1 MVLFSGGRGSGALSS
16 QLVAN
21 PQIALTI
28 AINGYD
34 DGASTGEVR
43 RFLGDCLGPSDFR
56 KNASRLARALGTA
69 PAALIDLLD
78 LRLDDDLKD
87 RATASKLTAAVAGE
101 QPFDPRL
108 GKAVGFATSLSQA
121 VRSAVAVRLQ
131 RFAQE
136 LAASRAPF
144 DFADCSVGNLVFAGG
159 FLLADRQF
167 NPAVDDYVGLL
178 GLPAGTIENV
188 TDGVNA
194 HLVAIDADGK
204 LLGSEEDI
212 VDATRRNRID
222 DIYLLNRR
230 LTPLDTEE
238 FGRLARADLA
248 RALDQRTAGVRLNPR
263 LATAIEEA
271 DLIIYAPG
279 TQHSSL
285 FPSYLTTGLSE
296 ALARNLTAVKLLI
309 TNIQVDAEIT
319 GSSAVDIIDR
329 AVFYLKEKGALASIA
344 TPCLITH
351 YLVNDPQGTANE
363 TPYVPL
369 GTLESLEDPRLVRVA
384 NYEEGMT
391 GRHDASK
398 ILGPFVGSF
407 LARWNVTKKVA
418 IYLYDADTTTKVVQ
432 SILEMLR
439 AGIRDLPLDLTILH
453 DGPADLDPRF
463 VGDLGCAVRRLE
475 GNEVERDA
483 ALRRALEQQA
493 FDYVM
498 LFESSG
504 MYNGEDAANLASHLT
519 SGRLDAIWG
528 SRRLSVRDIQASYRL
543 RYRHRA
549 LLGAVSYAGSHV
561 LSLLYLALYGRY
573 VSDTLSAARA
583 VRVGDALR
591 VPVPLTDKLANQHL
605 LSLLL
610 RRKAEMFE
618 VPVQFFAIS
627 PDQVRRT
634 SAWDGLRA
642 IGAVLEGR
650 VQRMDGAPGGRA
662 SNNPFADSDTPDLK
676 VGPTGV
682 SSPAVG
688 QRVETTRVGPQGS

>member
-1 MVLFSGGRGSGALSS
+1 VLFSGGRGSGALSS

-56 KNASRLARALGTA
+56 KNASRLARLLGTA
-69 PAALIDLLD
+69 PPALVDLLD
-78 LRLDDDLKD
+78 LRLDDGLDD
-87 RATASKLTAAVAGE
+87 RATAARLTAAVAGE

-108 GKAVGFATSLSQA
+108 GKAVGLATTLSQA

-136 LAASRAPF
+136 LSLSSAPF
-144 DFADCSVGNLVFAGG
+144 AFADCSVGNLVFAGG

-167 NPAVDDYVGLL
+167 NPAVDDYVALL
-178 GLPAGTIENV
+178 GLPPGIIENV

-194 HLVAIDADGK
+194 HLVAIDADGR

-212 VDATRRNRID
+212 VDANRRNRID

-230 LTPLDTEE
+230 LTPQDVDA
-238 FGRLARADLA
+238 FGRLSRPDLA
-248 RALDQRTAGVRLNPR
+248 RALEQRSAGVRLNPR
-263 LATAIEEA
+263 LATAIGEA
-271 DLIIYAPG
+271 DLIVYAPG

-285 FPSYLTTGLSE
+285 FPSYLTPGLS
-296 ALARNLTAVKLLI
+296 AAVARNLTAVKLLI
-309 TNIQVDAEIT
+309 TNIQADAEIT

-329 AVFYLKEKGALASIA
+329 AVFYLKEKGALASMA

-351 YLVNDPQGTANE
+351 YLVNDPQGTTNE

-391 GRHDASK
+391 GRHDATK
-398 ILGPFVGSF
+398 ILGPFVESF
-407 LARWNVTKKVA
+407 LARWNVSKKVA
-418 IYLYDADTTTKVVQ
+418 VFLYDANTTNKVVQ

-439 AGIRDLPLDLTILH
+439 AGIRELPLELTIFH
-453 DGPADLDPRF
+453 DGPADLDPAF
-463 VGDLGCAVRRLE
+463 VSELGFAVHRLAGTE
-475 GNEVERDA
+475 IERDA
-483 ALRRALEQQA
+483 ALRQALNHQG
-493 FDYVM
+493 FDYLM

-543 RYRHRA
+543 RYRHRT

-561 LSLLYLALYGRY
+561 LSLLYLSLYGRY

-583 VRVGDALR
+583 VRVRDALN

-610 RRKAEMFE
+610 RRRAEMFE
-618 VPVQFFAIS
+618 IPVQFYAIS

-634 SAWDGLRA
+634 SPWDGLRA

-650 VQRMDGAPGGRA
+650 VQRMEGEAGRQTHV
-662 SNNPFADSDTPDLK
+662 S
-676 VGPTGV
+676 PTFGSGV
-682 SSPAVG
+682 FESATSQSGESAQSG
-688 QRVETTRVGPQGS
+688 TTRIGPRS

>member
-56 KNASRLARALGTA
+56 KNASRLARALGSA
-69 PAALIDLLD
+69 PVALIDLLD
-78 LRLDDDLKD
+78 LRLDEDLND

-131 RFAQE
+131 RFARE
-136 LAASRAPF
+136 LAASSAPF
-144 DFADCSVGNLVFAGG
+144 NFADCSVGNLVFAGG

-178 GLPAGTIENV
+178 GLPAGIIENV

-194 HLVAIDADGK
+194 HLAAIDADGK

-212 VDATRRNRID
+212 VDANRRNRID

-230 LTPLDTEE
+230 LTPQDTEE

-271 DLIIYAPG
+271 DLVIYAPG

-309 TNIQVDAEIT
+309 TNIQADAEIT

-391 GRHDASK
+391 GRHDATK
-398 ILGPFVGSF
+398 ILGPFVESF

-475 GNEVERDA
+475 GNEVERDTT
-483 ALRRALEQQA
+483 LRRALEQQA

-543 RYRHRA
+543 RYRHHA

-561 LSLLYLALYGRY
+561 LSLLYLTLYGRY

-662 SNNPFADSDTPDLK
+662 PSNSFADSGTPDLK
-676 VGPTGV
+676 VGPT
-682 SSPAVG
+682 
-688 QRVETTRVGPQGS
+688 RVGPPGS